1 MSRRAGEMKLTIKA
15 IDGRSLGSITT
26 PCDRTEWIYE
36 TVLREFE
43 CRDDDVSFD
52 EHPDLG
58 DVILVRGEIVARTVS
73 EAGWRI

>member
-1 MSRRAGEMKLTIKA
+1 MKLTIKA
-15 IDGRSLGSITT
+15 IDGRNLGSITT

-43 CRDDDVSFD
+43 CRDDDITFD
-52 EHPDLG
+52 EDENLG

>member
-1 MSRRAGEMKLTIKA
+1 MRLTIKA

-43 CRDDDVSFD
+43 CRDDDITFD
-52 EHPDLG
+52 EHEDLG

-73 EAGWRI
+73 EAGRRI

>member
-1 MSRRAGEMKLTIKA
+1 MRLTIKC

-43 CRDDDVSFD
+43 CRDDDITFD
-52 EHPDLG
+52 EDENLG

-73 EAGWRI
+73 EAGCRI